1 MPAFKEI
8 CRRLWIELTAHRA
21 HPPPP
26 PALHYVPVARL
37 AIPRAAFTPLRTPER
52 PEWAAGWDFRPSPFR
67 RDFTP
72 YMELERL
79 PWQRSA
85 TPEPQGV
92 AAIMQQSVSPL
103 IRAITPV
110 RLLRALTPEPAL
122 LDILRQPRTPAD
134 NSPSASEGSPSS
146 PTDRTRDPDWRLAGP
161 ARRQQVVDQGTPV
174 ARRTRRRLQ
183 GNLLRNNQFAPVV
196 EEEEEE
202 W

>member
-1 MPAFKEI
+1 MPAFKET

-37 AIPRAAFTPLRTPER
+37 AIPRAAFSPLRTPER
-52 PEWAAGWDFRPSPFR
+52 PEWAAGWDFQPSPFR

-79 PWQRSA
+79 PRSA
-85 TPEPQGV
+85 TPHPQGV
-92 AAIMQQSVSPL
+92 RAIMQQSVPVNS
-103 IRAITPV
+103 AITPV

-134 NSPSASEGSPSS
+134 NSPSASEGSPSP
-146 PTDRTRDPDWRLAGP
+146 PTDRTRDPDWRLAGQ
-161 ARRQQVVDQGTPV
+161 AHFTPTLKGHYFIV
-174 ARRTRRRLQ
+174 RL
-183 GNLLRNNQFAPVV
+183 
-196 EEEEEE
+196 
-202 W
+202 